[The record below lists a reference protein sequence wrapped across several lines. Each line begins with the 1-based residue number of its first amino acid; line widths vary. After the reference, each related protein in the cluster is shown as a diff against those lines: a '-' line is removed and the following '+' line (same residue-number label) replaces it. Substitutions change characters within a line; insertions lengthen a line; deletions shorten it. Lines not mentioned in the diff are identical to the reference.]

1 MVSSEMVGKRSCR
14 EGILSVMSRLYARR
28 LQLVK
33 RPGRETMEENA
44 SPMSLSIRRPLLI
57 LMWTSLGIG
66 IVAGALYLGNELRK
80 RRLANRTPYESYS
93 HAGEDQIFNGTEYGV
108 GI

>member
-1 MVSSEMVGKRSCR
+1 
-14 EGILSVMSRLYARR
+14 MSKMFARR
-28 LQLVK
+28 LEIVQ
-33 RPGRETMEENA
+33 PAGPETVVEEDDIQMN
-44 SPMSLSIRRPLLI
+44 LSIRRPLMI

-80 RRLANRTPYESYS
+80 KRLANRTPYDSYS
-93 HAGEDQIFNGTEYGV
+93 HAGEDQSFNGTEYGV

>member
-1 MVSSEMVGKRSCR
+1 M
-14 EGILSVMSRLYARR
+14 
-28 LQLVK
+28 
-33 RPGRETMEENA
+33 
-44 SPMSLSIRRPLLI
+44 I

-80 RRLANRTPYESYS
+80 KRLANRTPYESFS
-93 HAGEDQIFNGTEYGV
+93 HAGEDQSFNGTEYGV

>member
-1 MVSSEMVGKRSCR
+1 MV
-14 EGILSVMSRLYARR
+14 
-28 LQLVK
+28 
-33 RPGRETMEENA
+33 EEDDIQMN
-44 SPMSLSIRRPLLI
+44 LSIRRPLMI

-80 RRLANRTPYESYS
+80 KRLGNRNPYESYS
-93 HAGEDQIFNGTEYGV
+93 HAGEDQGFNGTEYGV